1 VVAGAGAG
9 AVIARA
15 LVSLLGL
22 TWRVQACGREHPD
35 GLRRHGRPFVF
46 ALWHSHLLPL
56 VWYHRGDAT
65 SLLVSAH
72 DDGGYLAGAARAWG
86 YALVRGSSTR
96 GGAGAFRRML
106 EILRGGGEIAVT
118 PDGPRG
124 PAGVVKPGVVA
135 AAQVTGAPIVP
146 VAAVSSSSWRLRSW
160 DELRI
165 PKPFARVRIVYGAP
179 LLVSGEVSRSA
190 AAEMLRQRLDAV
202 SELARC

>member
-1 VVAGAGAG
+1 M
-9 AVIARA
+9 IARV

-22 TWRVQACGREHPD
+22 TWRVQARGREHPD
-35 GLRRHGRPFVF
+35 GLRRHGQPFVF
-46 ALWHSHLLPL
+46 ASWHSQLLPL
-56 VWYHRGDAT
+56 VWYHRGDTT

-124 PAGVVKPGVVA
+124 PAGIVKPGVVA
-135 AAQVTGAPIVP
+135 AAQATGAPIVP
-146 VAAVSSSSWRLRSW
+146 VAALSSSSWRLRSW
-160 DELRI
+160 DGLRI
-165 PKPFARVRIVYGAP
+165 PKPFARVRIVYGVP
-179 LLVSGEVSRSA
+179 LRVSGEASRSA